1 MPGDPKENW
10 TITKSVVTGDGGI
23 VVSQHHEASHVGASV
38 LAQGGNAIDAAI
50 ATSAALGVVEPWMSG
65 IGGCGNLLV
74 YLAEEQKTYAIE
86 CGVRAPLALDPD
98 RYPLIDGR
106 DSDLFAWPAVVEDRN
121 VVGPES
127 VAVPGL
133 VAGLGLALA
142 QFGTMQWGRLLAP
155 AIELATRGLLVDWY
169 SSMKIASAPAN

>member
-1 MPGDPKENW
+1 MPGYPKENW

-74 YLAEEQKTYAIE
+74 YLAEEQKTQPVLHRRRQAGLRE
-86 CGVRAPLALDPD
+86 CR
-98 RYPLIDGR
+98 DGR
-106 DSDLFAWPAVVEDRN
+106 KRTRWTDSA
-121 VVGPES
+121 S
-127 VAVPGL
+127 CH
-133 VAGLGLALA
+133 
-142 QFGTMQWGRLLAP
+142 RLWHG
-155 AIELATRGLLVDWY
+155 E
-169 SSMKIASAPAN
+169 